1 MLGLGKKEKTP
12 IAEPVAEQP
21 PPRHDTIDSVASTN
35 AVPTEKG
42 DIGALFVER
51 LQAWKHAVG
60 YLEAYVEST
69 EKVHKE
75 LAKEYEKVLK
85 VGFIFCS
92 ISELKVLLITSRP
105 SLSR

>member
-1 MLGLGKKEKTP
+1 MLGLGKKEKAP

-21 PPRHDTIDSVASTN
+21 PPRHDTIDSVASTD
-35 AVPTEKG
+35 AVPVEKG
-42 DIGALFVER
+42 DIGVLFVER
-51 LQAWKHAVG
+51 LQAWKHAIG

-85 VGFIFCS
+85 VGFVSCS
-92 ISELKVLLITSRP
+92 ISGLQVILITSRP

>member
-1 MLGLGKKEKTP
+1 MLGLGKKEKAP
-12 IAEPVAEQP
+12 IAEPVAEQA
-21 PPRHDTIDSVASTN
+21 PPRHDTINSVASTD
-35 AVPTEKG
+35 AVPAEKG

-75 LAKEYEKVLK
+75 LSKEYEKVLK
-85 VGFIFCS
+85 VGFAFYP
-92 ISELKVLLITSRP
+92 ISELKVLLTTSRP
-105 SLSR
+105 FLSH